1 MSGTVSGTT
10 GTSGYTSSA
19 YTQSSQTTVSESK
32 MDFLKLLTLQLKSQ
46 NPLKPYDNQE
56 FASQLAQFSQLEQLT
71 GIRSILD
78 EQKTAYQSLT
88 QTMANSALP
97 GMLGKSAKANWN
109 KTEFDG
115 ENSVS
120 YGYKLPTACVDGEV
134 TIKNASGTVIRTI
147 ELGGTDL
154 KNGEHKLLWDGKD
167 NDGNLVDKGTYTFS
181 VSACNSNG
189 TTVDADTYTYGKIQ
203 AVRFTSDGT
212 KILLNGTEV
221 PLSYVAD
228 ISIEN

>member
-10 GTSGYTSSA
+10 STSGYAVTA
-19 YTQSSQTTVSESK
+19 YTQSSQTTVIESK

-120 YGYKLPTACVDGEV
+120 YGYKLPTA
-134 TIKNASGTVIRTI
+134 
-147 ELGGTDL
+147 
-154 KNGEHKLLWDGKD
+154 
-167 NDGNLVDKGTYTFS
+167 
-181 VSACNSNG
+181 
-189 TTVDADTYTYGKIQ
+189 
-203 AVRFTSDGT
+203 
-212 KILLNGTEV
+212 
-221 PLSYVAD
+221 
-228 ISIEN
+228 

>member
-1 MSGTVSGTT
+1 MSGTVSGTAN
-10 GTSGYTSSA
+10 TSAYSGSA
-19 YTQSSQTTVSESK
+19 YTQSSQTTVQESK

-71 GIRSILD
+71 GIKSLLE
-78 EQKTAYQSLT
+78 EQSTAYQSLT

-115 ENSVS
+115 ETSVNL
-120 YGYKLPTACVDGEV
+120 GYTLPSACSSGEV
-134 TIKNASGTVIRTI
+134 TIKNSSGKAIRTI
-147 ELGGTDL
+147 ELSGTDL
-154 KNGEHKLLWDGKD
+154 KNGEHKFQWDGKD
-167 NDGNLVDKGTYTFS
+167 NDGNLVDKGSYTFS
-181 VSACNSNG
+181 VSACNSAGSTFN
-189 TTVDADTYTYGKIQ
+189 ADTYTYGKIQ
-203 AVRFTSDGT
+203 SVKFTSDGT
-212 KILLNGTEV
+212 KIVLNGTEV
-221 PLSYVAD
+221 PLAYVAD